1 MNQYQAFN
9 VQTLLTEKGFFE
21 TLDAKQKTKYKLYYE
36 DGIVRHK
43 ISLIIYALVNFGL
56 TIGAFITL
64 IKNNEGYINYSND
77 ICNKPNMN
85 SFTLFWCDIG
95 NYEIDII
102 NSYFVFLVLFMS
114 FEIFTIFVHKDITK
128 LEIKGILYYI
138 IIGIDSIFLVIFYIF
153 IPLFFFLFLYS
164 ILVISILPTET
175 SSTLLFQEND
185 NDITPES
192 EKKWN
197 GTKKDPIVNTILLF
211 LIFALDIGLL
221 NIKKPLILYFNMKFE
236 KVPRDK
242 TKNASMNIGG
252 TEVKFKVK
260 SDKIIYLT
268 SQKNKIYR
276 FKEAKIEGRND
287 PIYIRLDNKS
297 IDNLFSF
304 SNFDYPNLDE
314 IFLLLGK
321 IAEVIYGLLFVSIP
335 LSKCHLNND
344 MNYVYIKEMNKLL
357 KIKYNGVFSYF
368 GSYENSLN
376 KSRIVLYCIALFII
390 LLFIIKRVIFGGFGQ
405 HFQIKLVFYLAII
418 FIIENILYFLLTFLC
433 ILFSIFSAVCYLDSK
448 NPKGDVMVITKIFL
462 IMGLNFIIFWICV
475 GLMSHSSRLCKMISW
490 LKNEVYNINNNNLDN
505 NVVLEEQF
513 TYIGLN
519 MNNYSLNESP
529 LQNGPRNV
537 FYTRNII
544 KLVQINTFQ
553 DNNKTQIENNE
564 KNQNAITVDIKIADT
579 EDKKNI
585 IDNK

>member
-1 MNQYQAFN
+1 MEECQNLN

-21 TLDAKQKTKYKLYYE
+21 TLDPKQKAKYNLYYK

-43 ISLIIYALVNFGL
+43 ITLIIYALINFGL

-64 IKNNEGYINYSND
+64 IKNNKEYVSYSNE
-77 ICNKPNMN
+77 ICNKPNIN
-85 SFTLFWCDIG
+85 SFTSFWCDIG

-114 FEIFTIFVHKDITK
+114 FEIFTIFIHKDITK
-128 LEIKGILYYI
+128 LEIKGILYYT

-153 IPLFFFLFLYS
+153 IPLFFYLFVYS
-164 ILVISILPTET
+164 ILVVSINPKNSST
-175 SSTLLFQEND
+175 SSR
-185 NDITPES
+185 
-192 EKKWN
+192 EKNWKEA
-197 GTKKDPIVNTILLF
+197 KKDPIINVILLF
-211 LIFALDIGLL
+211 FIYSLDLGLL

-260 SDKIIYLT
+260 SDKIIYL
-268 SQKNKIYR
+268 SSPQNKIYR

-287 PIYIRLDNKS
+287 PTIYIRLENKS

-321 IAEVIYGLLFVSIP
+321 IAEVIYGLLYVSIP

-344 MNYVYIKEMNKLL
+344 ANYVFMKEMNKLS

-368 GSYENSLN
+368 GIYENSLN

-405 HFQIKLVFYLAII
+405 HFKIKLVFYLVII
-418 FIIENILYFLLTFLC
+418 FIIENVLYFLLTFLC
-433 ILFSIFSAVCYLDSK
+433 VLFSIFSVVCYSDSN
-448 NPKGDVMVITKIFL
+448 NPNGDGMVIIKIFL
-462 IMGLNFIIFWICV
+462 IMVLNFIIFWICV
-475 GLMSHSSRLCKMISW
+475 GLMRHSSRLCKMISW
-490 LKNEVYNINNNNLDN
+490 LKNEVYNINNSIIDN
-505 NVVLEEQF
+505 NITSEEKF

-519 MNNYSLNESP
+519 MNNYSLTESP
-529 LQNGPRNV
+529 LPNGPRNV

-544 KLVQINTFQ
+544 KLVQIN
-553 DNNKTQIENNE
+553 
-564 KNQNAITVDIKIADT
+564 
-579 EDKKNI
+579 NI
-585 IDNK
+585 

>member
-1 MNQYQAFN
+1 MQAYQSLN

-21 TLDAKQKTKYKLYYE
+21 TLDHRQKGKYNLYYK

-43 ISLIIYALVNFGL
+43 ISLIFNALINFGL
-56 TIGAFITL
+56 TIGAFTTL
-64 IKNNEGYINYSND
+64 IKNNEKYISYSND
-77 ICNKPNMN
+77 ICNKASIS
-85 SFTLFWCDIG
+85 SFTSFWCDIG

-164 ILVISILPTET
+164 ILVISILPNET
-175 SSTLLFQEND
+175 SSTLLSQG

-192 EKKWN
+192 EKKWKE
-197 GTKKDPIVNTILLF
+197 TKKDPIINSILLF

-260 SDKIIYLT
+260 SDKIIYLSNQT
-268 SQKNKIYR
+268 NKIYR

-314 IFLLLGK
+314 FFLLLGK

-344 MNYVYIKEMNKLL
+344 VNYIFIREMNKSL

-368 GSYENSLN
+368 GVYENSLN
-376 KSRIVLYCIALFII
+376 KSRIALYCIALFII

-405 HFQIKLVFYLAII
+405 HFKIQLVFYLVII
-418 FIIENILYFLLTFLC
+418 FIIENVLYFLLTFLC
-433 ILFSIFSAVCYLDSK
+433 ILFSIFSVVCYSDSK
-448 NPKGDVMVITKIFL
+448 NTHGDGMVITKIFL

-490 LKNEVYNINNNNLDN
+490 LKNEVYNINNNITDN
-505 NVVLEEQF
+505 NLVEEKQF

-529 LQNGPRNV
+529 LPNGPRNV

-544 KLVQINTFQ
+544 KLVQINNIQ
-553 DNNKTQIENNE
+553 ENNRTQIENNE
-564 KNQNAITVDIKIADT
+564 KNRNAITVDIKFADT
-579 EDKKNI
+579 EDKRII